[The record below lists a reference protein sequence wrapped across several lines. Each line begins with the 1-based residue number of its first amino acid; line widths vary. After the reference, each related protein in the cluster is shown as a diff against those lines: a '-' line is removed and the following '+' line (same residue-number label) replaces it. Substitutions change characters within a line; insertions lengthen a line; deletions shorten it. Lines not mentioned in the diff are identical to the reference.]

1 MYRLPGGNGGVTAL
15 AINDPTP
22 TFLSVEPSYIE
33 TGHVTGVVPSGNS
46 NGNSAS
52 KRIGMMLN
60 C

>member
-33 TGHVTGVVPSGNS
+33 TRHETGVVPSGNS
-46 NGNSAS
+46 NSNSAS
-52 KRIGMMLN
+52 KRIGMILK